1 MRLIAKVAS
10 TVSTNPISPRITAFN
25 QLLDISWQR
34 PIQKG
39 VFFSLLHPTR
49 RDCWQRKNCMN
60 NTLTVIL
67 GIVAML
73 LPLVV
78 GRLYWKRFDHYFG
91 RGDEVY
97 MDSLEFF
104 LKKIGS
110 TVLIAFIILWIGISL
125 VFNGS
130 AS

>member
-1 MRLIAKVAS
+1 M
-10 TVSTNPISPRITAFN
+10 
-25 QLLDISWQR
+25 D
-34 PIQKG
+34 
-39 VFFSLLHPTR
+39 
-49 RDCWQRKNCMN
+49 
-60 NTLTVIL
+60 NTFTIIF

-78 GRLYWKRFDHYFG
+78 GRIFWKRFDHYFG
-91 RGDEVY
+91 KGDEVY
-97 MDSLEFF
+97 MDSLEYF

-110 TVLIAFIILWIGISL
+110 TILLAFVILWIGISL

>member
-1 MRLIAKVAS
+1 
-10 TVSTNPISPRITAFN
+10 
-25 QLLDISWQR
+25 
-34 PIQKG
+34 
-39 VFFSLLHPTR
+39 
-49 RDCWQRKNCMN
+49 MN

-67 GIVAML
+67 GIVAIL

-78 GRLYWKRFDHYFG
+78 GRLFWKHFDHYFG
-91 RGDEVY
+91 RNDEAY
-97 MDSLEFF
+97 MDTLEYF

-110 TVLIAFIILWIGISL
+110 TVLVAFVILWIGMSL